1 MLDLPG
7 TPVNGVTNT
16 VIATTSSVTV
26 NATNGLAIYWG
37 AYTSDVGFL
46 FSILVPA
53 GTGITFTYLDDV
65 AGWVVTATSLA
76 SVYSIGNN
84 FSTAGQ
90 MIVGSGADTA
100 TILDPGTDGQYLV
113 ADSAQPAGL
122 NWYTIPA
129 PSTPVSFRAHATG
142 GGASASP
149 AGNFYVVSFDL
160 VDWDTNSSYT
170 ISTGKYTVPVTGKYL
185 VDGALTSKSMTGSSN
200 RFIASIFKNS
210 VEYSRGTDL
219 TSSAVNQP
227 ITSTVTDLVSCT
239 VGDTLAI
246 YYWQNS
252 TEGFQ
257 SGTPWHHFSVLQ
269 VA

>member
-7 TPVNGVTNT
+7 TPVNGVSNT

-26 NATNGLAIYWG
+26 NATNDLTIFWG
-37 AYTSDVGFL
+37 AYTSDFGSL

-113 ADSAQPAGL
+113 ADSTQPAGL
-122 NWYTIPA
+122 NW
-129 PSTPVSFRAHATG
+129 STPVSFRAHRTVAASSQVPPIHTFGFDTLDFDTAG
-142 GGASASP
+142 GYSYSSG
-149 AGNFYVVSFDL
+149 VSY
-160 VDWDTNSSYT
+160 YT
-170 ISTGKYTVPVTGKYL
+170 IPTTGKYL
-185 VDGALTSKSMTGSSN
+185 VSVRLSISMAVATVLPLNQRFFISLYKGSN
-200 RFIASIFKNS
+200 EI
-210 VEYSRGTDL
+210 SRGNDYTTGGLMGAVLNDL
-219 TSSAVNQP
+219 VPCTAGDVLSIWQYTSSVA
-227 ITSTVTDLVSCT
+227 TFE
-239 VGDTLAI
+239 VG
-246 YYWQNS
+246 S
-252 TEGFQ
+252 
-257 SGTPWHHFSVLQ
+257 Q
-269 VA
+269 VAYWSIVQVA

>member
-26 NATNGLAIYWG
+26 NATNGLTIFWG
-37 AYTSDVGFL
+37 AYTSDVGSL

-113 ADSAQPAGL
+113 ADSTQPAGL
-122 NWYTIPA
+122 NWHTIPA
-129 PSTPVSFRAHATG
+129 TVDTGWINITFESGGGWTNFGSGWQTGQYRTINNEVICRGLIGGGTLGNPGTGITYLPAPAANHLWNQRAYGSVNYDMSVRVDILATG
-142 GGASASP
+142 HL
-149 AGNFYVVSFDL
+149 YVNETAAQTANWLSLDGIR
-160 VDWDTNSSYT
+160 Y
-170 ISTGKYTVPVTGKYL
+170 YL
-185 VDGALTSKSMTGSSN
+185 S
-200 RFIASIFKNS
+200 
-210 VEYSRGTDL
+210 
-219 TSSAVNQP
+219 
-227 ITSTVTDLVSCT
+227 
-239 VGDTLAI
+239 
-246 YYWQNS
+246 
-252 TEGFQ
+252 
-257 SGTPWHHFSVLQ
+257 
-269 VA
+269 